1 MGGWRPKSWD
11 QFATFTLPYITIPML
26 PRRDSPPPLVFWMT
40 FCLTQLRIHCAASL
54 AITQTL
60 RLTSTMSPP
69 PQPFPPLFCIMTRHR
84 SQLPFPALLVH
95 LPRSYSPLI
104 VSMKTSHMCCRSTT
118 IYLSRCPRNPR
129 IRQQLKAST
138 FLPLHRIQS
147 SQVYQCSIPLPKL
160 PHPPL
165 LFPLPPHPPPLPSST
180 TQTSRRLPIHQTS
193 RLQLL
198 LIEFSTIYL
207 LQVRRCLHAHHSSR
221 PLTVLPRASSLDNS
235 YYC

>member
-11 QFATFTLPYITIPML
+11 QFATFTLPYITILML
-26 PRRDSPPPLVFWMT
+26 TRHDSPPPLVFWMT

-118 IYLSRCPRNPR
+118 IYLSRCPCNPR

-138 FLPLHRIQS
+138 LLPLHRIQS

-193 RLQLL
+193 LLQLRVL
-198 LIEFSTIYL
+198 DNIPSTCPPL
-207 LQVRRCLHAHHSSR
+207 SSR
-221 PLTVLPRASSLDNS
+221 PSLDQTSHRLAQNLIAR
-235 YYC
+235 